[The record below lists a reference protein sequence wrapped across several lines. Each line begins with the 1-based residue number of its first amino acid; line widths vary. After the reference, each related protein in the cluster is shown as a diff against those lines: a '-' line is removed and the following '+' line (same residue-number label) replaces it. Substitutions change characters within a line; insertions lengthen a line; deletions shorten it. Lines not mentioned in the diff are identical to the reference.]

1 MAGPPTRTQVEFL
14 LPRRTPERAQADRPH
29 DITGSLLCPQHSS
42 STGRRAPTRA
52 PRAQGTGSGQRVPG
66 KTARGCRRA
75 RGLAERA
82 TPSRLRGAGDSK
94 GADDSSDPTRK
105 SGQRGRLGRPAAA
118 PARSLEMMYPG
129 AQNGLREPL
138 CCECHVHFG
147 GRLPVPRAEAALP
160 YWVPSSLRPR
170 EQSQRTVRFHVPKA
184 SESCP
189 CLCHCVRGR
198 LPVPRSQAMMPYWVP
213 QVLRSPKKTV
223 KRQRSFRGLQ
233 ERPLDSRAHYNCWR
247 VCCDRR
253 LLLKWQQLQAV
264 GQDEPPAPGR
274 TASSLDSLLT
284 LLQTVLRA
292 IGAIR
297 TRLWL
302 SSKIALLSEEDQC

>member
-1 MAGPPTRTQVEFL
+1 MVPCPHRRHGGAGGPAAWQREPLHLDSAEPGTVRALMTPAI
-14 LPRRTPERAQADRPH
+14 PRGRVGREAGWGVPRPH
-29 DITGSLLCPQHSS
+29 RPARWKCFHSP
-42 STGRRAPTRA
+42 GAL
-52 PRAQGTGSGQRVPG
+52 SGVFP
-66 KTARGCRRA
+66 
-75 RGLAERA
+75 
-82 TPSRLRGAGDSK
+82 P
-94 GADDSSDPTRK
+94 RK
-105 SGQRGRLGRPAAA
+105 SSLRTSGEEVCLSDRL
-118 PARSLEMMYPG
+118 MYPG

-138 CCECHVHFG
+138 CCECHAHFG

-233 ERPLDSRAHYNCWR
+233 VPSQSRGRYQLFLDHVPSPTLIQRANSCAVCPRDPFLRAGSWDPVISLQIRWLMGLILGPRLPGHSGERQLSGGLVNRYYNAEF
-247 VCCDRR
+247 
-253 LLLKWQQLQAV
+253 KQLS
-264 GQDEPPAPGR
+264 PGLASSPCRDR
-274 TASSLDSLLT
+274 TA
-284 LLQTVLRA
+284 
-292 IGAIR
+292 I
-297 TRLWL
+297 
-302 SSKIALLSEEDQC
+302 

>member
-1 MAGPPTRTQVEFL
+1 MVPCPHRRHGGAGGPAAWQREPLHLDSAEPGTVRALMTPAI
-14 LPRRTPERAQADRPH
+14 PRGRVGREAGWGVPRPH
-29 DITGSLLCPQHSS
+29 RPARWKCFHSP
-42 STGRRAPTRA
+42 GAL
-52 PRAQGTGSGQRVPG
+52 SGVFP
-66 KTARGCRRA
+66 
-75 RGLAERA
+75 
-82 TPSRLRGAGDSK
+82 P
-94 GADDSSDPTRK
+94 RK
-105 SGQRGRLGRPAAA
+105 SSLRTSGEDVCLSDRL
-118 PARSLEMMYPG
+118 MYPG

>member
-1 MAGPPTRTQVEFL
+1 MVPCPHRRHGGAGGPAAWQREPLHLDSAEPGTVRALMTPAI
-14 LPRRTPERAQADRPH
+14 PRGRVGREAGWGVPRPH
-29 DITGSLLCPQHSS
+29 RPARWKCFHSP
-42 STGRRAPTRA
+42 GAL
-52 PRAQGTGSGQRVPG
+52 SGVFP
-66 KTARGCRRA
+66 
-75 RGLAERA
+75 
-82 TPSRLRGAGDSK
+82 P
-94 GADDSSDPTRK
+94 RK
-105 SGQRGRLGRPAAA
+105 SSLRTSGEEVCLSDRL
-118 PARSLEMMYPG
+118 MYPG

-138 CCECHVHFG
+138 CCECHAHFG

>member
-1 MAGPPTRTQVEFL
+1 MAATSFHSPGALSGVFPP
-14 LPRRTPERAQADRPH
+14 
-29 DITGSLLCPQHSS
+29 
-42 STGRRAPTRA
+42 
-52 PRAQGTGSGQRVPG
+52 
-66 KTARGCRRA
+66 
-75 RGLAERA
+75 
-82 TPSRLRGAGDSK
+82 
-94 GADDSSDPTRK
+94 RK
-105 SGQRGRLGRPAAA
+105 SSLRTSGEDVCLSDRL
-118 PARSLEMMYPG
+118 MYPG

-233 ERPLDSRAHYNCWR
+233 GASLNGCPYFSSLLRGFRLCSC
-247 VCCDRR
+247 VISQLR
-253 LLLKWQQLQAV
+253 LLH
-264 GQDEPPAPGR
+264 EPAPLPGP
-274 TASSLDSLLT
+274 TCLASGSGTLTGTGLTCKWRNVSAGQNAEPDVARKKPSPGEVGWTPAQSLLSGTWVTPTVPRLNGKTRDSLFM
-284 LLQTVLRA
+284 
-292 IGAIR
+292 
-297 TRLWL
+297 
-302 SSKIALLSEEDQC
+302 

>member
-118 PARSLEMMYPG
+118 PARSLEM
-129 AQNGLREPL
+129 
-138 CCECHVHFG
+138 
-147 GRLPVPRAEAALP
+147 
-160 YWVPSSLRPR
+160 
-170 EQSQRTVRFHVPKA
+170 SQRTVRFHVPKA

-233 ERPLDSRAHYNCWR
+233 GASLNGCPYFSSLLRGFRLCSC
-247 VCCDRR
+247 VISQLR
-253 LLLKWQQLQAV
+253 LLH
-264 GQDEPPAPGR
+264 EPAPLPGP
-274 TASSLDSLLT
+274 TCLASGSGTLTGTGLTCKWRNVSAGQNAEPDVARKKPSPGEVGWTPAQSLLSGTWVTPTVPRLNGKTRDSLFM
-284 LLQTVLRA
+284 
-292 IGAIR
+292 
-297 TRLWL
+297 
-302 SSKIALLSEEDQC
+302 